1 MTSMLSSY
9 MHVEYIKICKESNK
23 LVGYVMQV
31 LILSERLHKVTESF
45 DQLRTV
51 RFQETV
57 DKKLRKRRKGL
68 ELLPPPEDVSVSQ
81 LDSDGY
87 SKDWLTDK
95 EEVKPRVLE
104 SRQQLMDEETHALQV
119 QRYITIIHYEVT
131 TPFLNSEF
139 HKYTSWQ
146 TFKLGYIISS
156 SLSPRAFSFDG
167 SSARYL
173 GYLHQCLASF

>member
-1 MTSMLSSY
+1 

-23 LVGYVMQV
+23 LVGYLMQV

-104 SRQQLMDEETHALQV
+104 SRQQLMDEETQALQV
-119 QRYITIIHYEVT
+119 QRYITIIHLWSHY
-131 TPFLNSEF
+131 SI
-139 HKYTSWQ
+139 
-146 TFKLGYIISS
+146 FKLWISQIHQ
-156 SLSPRAFSFDG
+156 LADIQIGLHDFIFINPRAFSFDG

-173 GYLHQCLASF
+173 WSLHQCLANF

>member
-1 MTSMLSSY
+1 VVLS
-9 MHVEYIKICKESNK
+9 
-23 LVGYVMQV
+23 
-31 LILSERLHKVTESF
+31 LSERLHKVTESF

-104 SRQQLMDEETHALQV
+104 SRQQLMDEETHALQIELSSMMDMV
-119 QRYITIIHYEVT
+119 QETERKMIEMSA
-131 TPFLNSEF
+131 LNHLFSTYVLRQAQQIEMI
-139 HKYTSWQ
+139 YTQAVEATNNLDKGNKELSKSQ
-146 TFKLGYIISS
+146 QRNSSSRLYII
-156 SLSPRAFSFDG
+156 LIFTVLTVTLLFLDWYNG
-167 SSARYL
+167 
-173 GYLHQCLASF
+173 

>member
-1 MTSMLSSY
+1 MTSVLSSY
-9 MHVEYIKICKESNK
+9 MHIEYIKICKESNK

-95 EEVKPRVLE
+95 EEGKSRVLE
-104 SRQQLMDEETHALQV
+104 SRQQLMDEETQALQV
-119 QRYITIIHYEVT
+119 QKHITIIHYEVT

-146 TFKLGYIISS
+146 IFKLDYMIFIFIIPQ
-156 SLSPRAFSFDG
+156 SLHF
-167 SSARYL
+167 
-173 GYLHQCLASF
+173 